1 MIDVLRLDTPSLGD
15 RSYLATDGAVAVVV
29 DPQRDID
36 RVLALADEHGVRIAG
51 VVETH
56 LHNDYVSG
64 GLVLARETGTPY
76 LVNADDRVAFD
87 REGVRDGDVVP
98 VGRMRLRV
106 LATPGHTF
114 THLAYVV
121 EDEDGGPIGVFTGG
135 SLLFGATGR
144 TDLLGEQHTQ
154 RLARAQYASAH
165 RLAADLPEEVAV
177 FPTHGFGSFCT
188 AGRASSRAST
198 IGQELAG
205 NPVLTQDE
213 EAWLAEILAGLGP
226 Y

>member
-64 GLVLARETGTPY
+64 GLVLARETGAPY

-87 REGVRDGDVVP
+87 REGVRDGDVVA

-114 THLAYVV
+114 THLAYVL
-121 EDEDGGPIGVFTGG
+121 EDDDGGSVGVFTGG

-144 TDLLGEQHTQ
+144 TALLGERHAH

-165 RLAADLPEEVAV
+165 RLATSLPADAAV
-177 FPTHGFGSFCT
+177 FPTHGFGSFCSV
-188 AGRASSRAST
+188 GDSSNTTLGRAST
-198 IGQELAG
+198 I
-205 NPVLTQDE
+205 
-213 EAWLAEILAGLGP
+213 
-226 Y
+226 